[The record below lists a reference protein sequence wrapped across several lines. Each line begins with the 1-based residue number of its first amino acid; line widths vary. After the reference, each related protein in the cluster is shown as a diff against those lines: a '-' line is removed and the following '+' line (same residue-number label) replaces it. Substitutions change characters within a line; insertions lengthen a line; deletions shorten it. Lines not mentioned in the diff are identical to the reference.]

1 MFNIDK
7 DIIEKIKRENNLSNL
22 EVAYY
27 LYFFNNVSISKKDL
41 KENNGKEMY
50 LKFAKA
56 VANTMNQR
64 GESLIQI
71 GKMLRLG

>member
-22 EVAYY
+22 EVVYY
-27 LYFFNNVSISKKDL
+27 LFFYNNVSISHKDL
-41 KENNGKEMY
+41 EQNNGKEMY
-50 LKFAKA
+50 LKFTKA

-71 GKMLRLG
+71 RKMLRLE